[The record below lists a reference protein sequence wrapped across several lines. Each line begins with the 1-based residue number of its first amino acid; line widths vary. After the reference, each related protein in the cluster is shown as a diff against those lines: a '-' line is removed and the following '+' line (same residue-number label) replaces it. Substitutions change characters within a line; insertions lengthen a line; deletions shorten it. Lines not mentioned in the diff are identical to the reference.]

1 MVFNPDFR
9 PSRNEQVRW
18 QAVDEEGIL
27 VNLETGFYF
36 SLNPVALFIWDLCDG
51 EASNAQILAKI
62 VENFDVV
69 EETARQDFEA
79 FLEALESE
87 NLLVLSPP
95 QAS

>member
-51 EASNAQILAKI
+51 QVSNGQILAKI
-62 VENFDVV
+62 VESFDVV

-79 FLEALESE
+79 FLDALESE
-87 NLLVLSPP
+87 NLLVVSPP
-95 QAS
+95 EAS

>member
-1 MVFNPDFR
+1 MVFDPDFR

-18 QAVDEEGIL
+18 QAVEEEGIL

-51 EASNAQILAKI
+51 QASNAQILAKI
-62 VENFDVV
+62 VESFDVV

-79 FLEALESE
+79 FLNALESE
-87 NLLVLSPP
+87 NLLVVSPP
-95 QAS
+95 EAS

>member
-18 QAVDEEGIL
+18 QAVEEEGIL

-51 EASNAQILAKI
+51 QASNAQILARI
-62 VENFDVV
+62 VESFDVV

-79 FLEALESE
+79 FLDALESE
-87 NLLVLSPP
+87 NLLVVSPP
-95 QAS
+95 EAS